1 MIPGAGL
8 DTTSYYLGSAMGKEE
23 GLHVYTIGCQHG
35 KLWFSGSS
43 TMGHNGFS
51 MDVFVCVLSALS
63 HNPKFIG

>member
-1 MIPGAGL
+1 
-8 DTTSYYLGSAMGKEE
+8 MGKEE

-51 MDVFVCVLSALS
+51 MDGALVCVLSALS